1 LEYDDSALEEVEHAA
16 CIAARSS
23 TTCQ

>member
-1 LEYDDSALEEVEHAA
+1 MVRN

-23 TTCQ
+23 TEVTWAVSSRWRR